1 MKRAGAALA
10 PQQRAVIYARRSTD
24 HQEGS
29 IDVQTAEAQKYIDA
43 MGWKL
48 QEVYVDDA
56 ISRAEYKKRPSLY
69 GMLNGAERGDFDVI
83 VMRDVDRLGGDT
95 NRNGVILSD
104 LIDKGVRVD
113 EYLTKNTVKLDN
125 AIAKFLAMAKNFAA
139 EIEREKTSQRTHE
152 ALQVKATKGYNV
164 GGKCFGYDNRKVY
177 EGEKHVRTEYVKN
190 EEQAAVVREIFEMF
204 VKGMGNRAIAKELN
218 KRGVSPPRAGKR
230 GTGSWSPSVI
240 WHIVHNERYR
250 GVIRYGKYKKGYRE
264 GTKVRTRRSEGE
276 ILRLERPELRI
287 ISEELWAAVQQR
299 IVKHTTPWQGVRG
312 RKPRF
317 LLTGLARCSECG
329 GGIKVKTSRSGTTP
343 TPMYVCGYHDDR
355 GSAVCKNSLRRPV
368 DEIDIKLLEL
378 VQASFRQEKFIT
390 KVLAEV
396 RRRLAKQAQTQ
407 GVEVDQIEAQATRL
421 RKEIG
426 NLSQGIAIAKGVSLP
441 SLVDLLSA
449 RQAELTKLE
458 ARLAV
463 TKAAPGVLDLECRR
477 LERDVLERIANL
489 RDVLEHNPQRAR
501 EALEALLADKL
512 TFTPVP
518 TDAGRGYEVEG
529 RLAAGG
535 ILHLPATPRMIA
547 SPGGFEPPLA
557 T

>member
-204 VKGMGNRAIAKELN
+204 VKGRPSFCKKATEAVCFSSCGLKP
-218 KRGVSPPRAGKR
+218 RGGGYAARIS
-230 GTGSWSPSVI
+230 SNSESVGLGRSSRSR
-240 WHIVHNERYR
+240 WR
-250 GVIRYGKYKKGYRE
+250 
-264 GTKVRTRRSEGE
+264 RTASFF
-276 ILRLERPELRI
+276 
-287 ISEELWAAVQQR
+287 
-299 IVKHTTPWQGVRG
+299 TPW
-312 RKPRF
+312 
-317 LLTGLARCSECG
+317 
-329 GGIKVKTSRSGTTP
+329 
-343 TPMYVCGYHDDR
+343 M
-355 GSAVCKNSLRRPV
+355 
-368 DEIDIKLLEL
+368 
-378 VQASFRQEKFIT
+378 
-390 KVLAEV
+390 
-396 RRRLAKQAQTQ
+396 
-407 GVEVDQIEAQATRL
+407 TR
-421 RKEIG
+421 E
-426 NLSQGIAIAKGVSLP
+426 SV
-441 SLVDLLSA
+441 
-449 RQAELTKLE
+449 
-458 ARLAV
+458 
-463 TKAAPGVLDLECRR
+463 
-477 LERDVLERIANL
+477 
-489 RDVLEHNPQRAR
+489 
-501 EALEALLADKL
+501 
-512 TFTPVP
+512 
-518 TDAGRGYEVEG
+518 
-529 RLAAGG
+529 
-535 ILHLPATPRMIA
+535 HL
-547 SPGGFEPPLA
+547 
-557 T
+557 